1 MFKVNT
7 VAQFKCLK
15 FLEKNFEIGM
25 LDVKIFNANS
35 LLVEDVSGDKAI
47 VTFDENNRKI
57 ELYEYISEIE
67 NV

>member
-1 MFKVNT
+1 MFKVDT

-15 FLEKNFEIGM
+15 FLEKNFEIKM
-25 LDVKIFNANS
+25 LDIKICDASS
-35 LLVEDVSGDKAI
+35 LWIEDVSGDKAI

-57 ELYEYISEIE
+57 ELYGYISEIE

>member
-1 MFKVNT
+1 
-7 VAQFKCLK
+7 
-15 FLEKNFEIGM
+15 M

-35 LLVEDVSGDKAI
+35 LLVEDISGDKAI